1 MFLIPGAIARLVFAA
16 LFAALSVVL
25 IEIILFGSS
34 IMTKHFL
41 RLTILTWVMVE
52 AGRIFLVRVVRNSHT
67 SVRLKNLTTLGFT
80 FLASLILLE
89 GAFMFV
95 PQSHSVGYTLAS
107 QNWSR
112 YFWQTNSL
120 GYRDKPLS
128 EIDQKKPRILILGDS
143 FTAGHGIRDPDQT
156 YVGRLRKMIG
166 GQFEVLNLGRNGAD
180 PRTELSDL
188 NDYPY
193 KPDILILQYYG
204 NDIQTVVKNS
214 DIVFNGFTPYT
225 DLGPLS
231 KFLVKQSYL
240 LNYLYWRLPR
250 GDTKPYIE
258 FLKKAYTHPETMQT
272 HLADLGRFVKYSI
285 DCKVPL
291 LAVMFPFMADIEGSS
306 LFMEPVGE
314 YFSDQNVPVINV
326 IEILQDLPLSKRVV
340 NLNDPHP
347 STTVH
352 RRVAEAIVARLLALD
367 WLEPRNVEG
376 SHLC

>member
-143 FTAGHGIRDPDQT
+143 FTTGHGIRNPDQT
-156 YVGRLRKMIG
+156 YAGQLRKMIG
-166 GQFEVLNLGRNGAD
+166 EQFEVLNLGRNGAD
-180 PRTELSDL
+180 PRTEFRNLS
-188 NDYPY
+188 NYPY
-193 KPDILILQYYG
+193 KPDILVLQYYG
-204 NDIQTVVKNS
+204 NDIQTAAKNS
-214 DIVFNGFTPYT
+214 GIVFNGFTPYT
-225 DLGPLS
+225 DLSPLS
-231 KFLVKQSYL
+231 KFLVKRSYF
-240 LNYLYWRLPR
+240 LNYLYWQFPR
-250 GDTKPYIE
+250 ADIRPYTE
-258 FLKKAYTHPETMQT
+258 FLKKAYAHPGTMQT
-272 HLADLGRFVKYSI
+272 HLTDLGMFVKYAI

-291 LAVMFPFMADIEGSS
+291 LAIMFPFLGDMEGSS
-306 LFMEPVGE
+306 LLMEPVGE
-314 YFSDQNVPVINV
+314 YFSDQNVPVIDV
-326 IEILQDLPLSKRVV
+326 VEISKDLSLSKRVV

-347 STTVH
+347 SATLH
-352 RRVAEAIVARLLALD
+352 RRVAEAIVARLLTLNWLD
-367 WLEPRNVEG
+367 PRNVEG